1 MFTSESFRNTG
12 RQSSRLESLSLSIG
26 KPHKIL
32 VKPSVS
38 VHSLHSA
45 GVPLG
50 NAAVKRARG
59 AIGTKKAES
68 SLEST
73 RFLNGPQG
81 EWGC

>member
-1 MFTSESFRNTG
+1 
-12 RQSSRLESLSLSIG
+12 
-26 KPHKIL
+26 

-38 VHSLHSA
+38 VHTLHSA

-59 AIGTKKAES
+59 ATGTKNAES